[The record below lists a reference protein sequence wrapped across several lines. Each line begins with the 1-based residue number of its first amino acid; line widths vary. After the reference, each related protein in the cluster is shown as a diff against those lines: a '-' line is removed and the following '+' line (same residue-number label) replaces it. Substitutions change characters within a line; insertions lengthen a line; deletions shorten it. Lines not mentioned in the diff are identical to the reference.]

1 MSPLIFHII
10 ILVICLYLIS
20 KSADYA
26 IGAVTSYARK
36 TGISKFI
43 IGFIIVSIG
52 TSIPEFSTAVM
63 ASLADE
69 SQLLLGDL
77 IGASIIVVGFV
88 LALTVIISKRIK
100 IKGKTGLDYK
110 SIMVFILVIL
120 SCGLML
126 LGEEISRIDGGILLI
141 GFCVYLIVLWK
152 KEEKLSH
159 MKKQVLFSKIW
170 QDIVVFG
177 GCIAA
182 LLLAARWLVMSAVG
196 ISDIIGIPKHIIG
209 LIIIALGTTIPE
221 LTVNIKSAMKGSA
234 PVAFG
239 NVFGSIIANITLIL
253 AIAALIK
260 PFDVPF
266 EIFGIS
272 IFFLIGFVVLGL
284 FMLTRKQITWKH
296 GLILLA
302 CYAVFIILIILR
314 GF

>member
-1 MSPLIFHII
+1 LKRGIEMSPLVFYII

-26 IGAVTSYARK
+26 ISAVTSFARK
-36 TGISKFI
+36 TGISEFI

-63 ASLADE
+63 ASIADE

-88 LALTVIISKRIK
+88 LALTVIISRKIK

-110 SIMVFILVIL
+110 SIMVFVLVIL
-120 SCGLML
+120 ACGLML
-126 LGEEISRIDGGILLI
+126 LGEGISRIDGGILLA
-141 GFCVYLIVLWK
+141 GFCIYLVVLWK

-170 QDIVVFG
+170 QDILVFG

-182 LLLAARWLVMSAVG
+182 LLLAARWLVYSAVG
-196 ISDIIGIPKHIIG
+196 ISDIIGIPKHIVG

-221 LTVNIKSAMKGSA
+221 LTVNM
-234 PVAFG
+234 
-239 NVFGSIIANITLIL
+239 IL

-284 FMLTRKQITWKH
+284 FMLTRKQITWKQ
-296 GLILLA
+296 GVILLA
-302 CYAVFIILIILR
+302 CYIVFITLIILR
-314 GF
+314 GG